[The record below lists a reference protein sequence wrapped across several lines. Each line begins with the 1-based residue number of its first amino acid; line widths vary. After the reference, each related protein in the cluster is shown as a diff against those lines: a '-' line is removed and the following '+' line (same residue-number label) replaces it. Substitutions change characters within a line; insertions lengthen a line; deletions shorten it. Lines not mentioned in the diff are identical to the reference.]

1 MGGWAPGLVPD
12 RWTAI
17 KKGQVHLDLA
27 VVGKTA
33 VLPKSRRV
41 RTIDAAFPSM
51 PGKAIISGYS
61 KVVLHNGSISLSRPS
76 LIIMD

>member
-1 MGGWAPGLVPD
+1 MAPGYWQTCGSDGRTDGWVGGGAPGLVPD

-33 VLPKSRRV
+33 VLPTSRRAG
-41 RTIDAAFPSM
+41 TIDAAFPVDARK
-51 PGKAIISGYS
+51 GNHQR
-61 KVVLHNGSISLSRPS
+61 LQ
-76 LIIMD
+76 